1 MRWVP
6 PLGALGAA
14 IGAIAIGTVATLR
27 STTIIITIATTIST
41 AMSAARDKVIG
52 STIRNTA
59 EMPRMET
66 GKQPI
71 NSADVAPVVPAA
83 LVVPEDPV
91 VSAVRAALVVSEDP
105 VEPAVRAA
113 LVVSEDPVEPAVQVA
128 LVVLESPAVPVA
140 LERELVQVEAVL
152 VRGHP
157 HAQLAVVAL
166 RTKSVTAA
174 HRPDLVPLLA
184 AEDLAVA
191 VAETTR
197 EPAAAEAAIAWAAA
211 E

>member
-14 IGAIAIGTVATLR
+14 TGAIAIGTVATLR
-27 STTIIITIATTIST
+27 STTIIITIRTTIST
-41 AMSAARDKVIG
+41 ATSAARDRVIG

-59 EMPRMET
+59 EMLRMET

-71 NSADVAPVVPAA
+71 SLAVRGLEIVPAVRVA

-91 VSAVRAALVVSEDP
+91 AP
-105 VEPAVRAA
+105 
-113 LVVSEDPVEPAVQVA
+113 VA
-128 LVVLESPAVPVA
+128 LVVQENPVVLAARVVPESPAVPVA
-140 LERELVQVEAVL
+140 LELQTVPVAVPERELDQVAVVL
-152 VRGHP
+152 VRDHP
-157 HAQLAVVAL
+157 HDRLALPVE
-166 RTKSVTAA
+166 TKSVTAA
-174 HRPDLVPLLA
+174 HRPDLVPLLV

-191 VAETTR
+191 AETTL
-197 EPAAAEAAIAWAAA
+197 EPVAAEAVIAWAAA